1 MSTKYKIL
9 ALKYRPNKFTE
20 IIGQDIAVR
29 TITTAII
36 KNRISNAFILSGV
49 RGVGKTTI
57 ARLIASSLNC
67 MERKTDDP
75 NPCGH
80 CSNCESIARS
90 ENIDVLEV
98 DAASKTGID
107 DIRDIIETIKY
118 SPTGGQY
125 KIYIIDEVHMLSKQA
140 FNGLLKTLEEPPQF
154 VKFIFATTEVKKIPL
169 TVLSR
174 CQRFDLKR
182 VNFDQLINF
191 IKKVSKKE
199 NVEIDSESLALI
211 ARISEGSVRDSLS
224 ILDQAISF
232 SGNNV
237 NKEKIQSMLG
247 LVDRIFIIE
256 LFELIISGNAEEA
269 LNKLKNSYDN
279 GIDLK
284 SIIESLLET
293 VYFLSRIKV
302 SKKELN
308 KDFLLSDLE
317 HEKLLHLVK
326 KLEMPYLIRSWQ
338 ILVKGSQELANAPI
352 QLSATEMIII
362 KLAYVSNLPTID
374 KIYDQLDSAELS
386 QVEKK
391 VENKKS
397 KVISK
402 VNFTNPTIKNTVP
415 ETKPIKKNE
424 SKESVNKE
432 LEINSFDD
440 FVKLSLKKRDLKFHH
455 SLTNDINIEKFTNKH
470 MIFSLKDHTNEK
482 MIQDVYTK
490 LLQWTGN
497 EWVIELSESSSKITN
512 DGDKSK
518 SNYKV
523 KKTLKDPFVEE
534 TLKIFPGSQVSTNKK

>member
-1 MSTKYKIL
+1 
-9 ALKYRPNKFTE
+9 
-20 IIGQDIAVR
+20 
-29 TITTAII
+29 
-36 KNRISNAFILSGV
+36 
-49 RGVGKTTI
+49 
-57 ARLIASSLNC
+57 
-67 MERKTDDP
+67 
-75 NPCGH
+75 
-80 CSNCESIARS
+80 
-90 ENIDVLEV
+90 
-98 DAASKTGID
+98 
-107 DIRDIIETIKY
+107 
-118 SPTGGQY
+118 
-125 KIYIIDEVHMLSKQA
+125 
-140 FNGLLKTLEEPPQF
+140 
-154 VKFIFATTEVKKIPL
+154 
-169 TVLSR
+169 
-174 CQRFDLKR
+174 
-182 VNFDQLINF
+182 
-191 IKKVSKKE
+191 
-199 NVEIDSESLALI
+199 
-211 ARISEGSVRDSLS
+211 
-224 ILDQAISF
+224 
-232 SGNNV
+232 
-237 NKEKIQSMLG
+237 
-247 LVDRIFIIE
+247 
-256 LFELIISGNAEEA
+256 
-269 LNKLKNSYDN
+269 
-279 GIDLK
+279 
-284 SIIESLLET
+284 LLET

-326 KLEMPYLIRSWQ
+326 KLEMSYLIRSWQ

-374 KIYDQLDSAELS
+374 KMYDQLDSAELS
-386 QVEKK
+386 PVEKK

-397 KVISK
+397 KVVSK

-424 SKESVNKE
+424 SKESANKE

-455 SLTNDINIEKFTNKH
+455 SLTNDINIEKFANKH

-497 EWVIELSESSSKITN
+497 EWVIELSEGSSKITN
-512 DGDKSK
+512 DGDKNK